1 MAAANAATD
10 VADLN
15 RYLEVCGI
23 NTAPK
28 RNAFITG
35 QGLSSVRDF
44 ASCTTKDAT
53 NMIKMHNAN
62 AQANHKLGFV
72 IYRNIEAL
80 IYYVNDR
87 MR

>member
-1 MAAANAATD
+1 MAAANAA
-10 VADLN
+10 ADLAALN
-15 RYLEVCGI
+15 CYLEVCGI
-23 NTAPK
+23 NTAAK

-35 QGLSSVRDF
+35 QGLLTIRDF
-44 ASCTTKDAT
+44 ASCTTKDAP
-53 NMIKMHNAN
+53 NMIKMHNQN

-80 IYYVNDR
+80 IYYVNDH